1 MVATT
6 LTVEQIIEKLQL
18 KPHPE
23 GGFYRETYRCG
34 DTVDS
39 HNLPAVFC
47 KQGESIDY
55 SREGGRRETLEW
67 QLDEVTHAKKAAEKA
82 QEKTAVKTDAK
93 PSTAPNG
100 TSRVWST
107 AMYYLLTSDTFSAM
121 HHLKADEVYHFYL
134 GDPIEMLNLHPDGTE
149 EVIRLGTDIV
159 GGALVQHTVA
169 AGVWQGSRLVDGG
182 KFALLGT
189 TVSPG
194 FEFSDF
200 EEGTKDELCAKY
212 PGSAKLIGRLT
223 RK

>member
-1 MVATT
+1 MVAT

-23 GGFYRETYRCG
+23 GGFYRETYRCA

-67 QLDEVTHAKKAAEKA
+67 QLDEVSLAKKAAQKA
-82 QEKTAVKTDAK
+82 QEKGAVKTDAK
-93 PSTAPNG
+93 PGAAPDG
-100 TSRVWST
+100 ASRAWST

-121 HHLKADEVYHFYL
+121 HRLKADEVYHFYL
-134 GDPIEMLNLHPDGTE
+134 GDPIEMLNLHSDGTE
-149 EVIRLGTDIV
+149 EVIRLGGDIIS
-159 GGALVQHTVA
+159 GALVQHTVA

-182 KFALLGT
+182 EFALLGT

-200 EEGTKDELCAKY
+200 EEATKDDLCAKY
-212 PGSAKLIGRLT
+212 PGSAQLIGKLT

>member
-1 MVATT
+1 MH
-6 LTVEQIIEKLQL
+6 TVEQIIEKLQL

-23 GGFYRETYRCG
+23 GGFYRETYRCT

-47 KQGESIDY
+47 KQGESIGY
-55 SREGGRRETLEW
+55 SREDGRRETLEW
-67 QLDEVTHAKKAAEKA
+67 QLDEVALEKKAAQKA
-82 QEKTAVKTDAK
+82 QEKGAVKTDAK
-93 PSTAPNG
+93 PSAAGNG

-107 AMYYLLTSDTFSAM
+107 AMYYLLTSDSFSAM
-121 HHLKADEVYHFYL
+121 HRLKADEVYHFYL
-134 GDPIEMLNLHPDGTE
+134 GDAIEMLNLNPDGSE
-149 EVIRLGTDIV
+149 QVIRLGSDII

-169 AGVWQGSRLVDGG
+169 AGVWQGSKLVDGG

-200 EEGTKDELCAKY
+200 EEGTKDDLCAKY